1 MENDTRGVG
10 NEYPAITPSKSNPR
24 KARVPLHFLLTSF
37 NPHLFYIPLWS
48 PFDLKFDNFSTYKLL
63 VSFLLFFFFGFC
75 IFKQYTE
82 KYDTHKCHVAPVSH
96 CLSKTEE
103 CLKKQLEFFYQKE
116 EEQGSHF
123 FRKGFMKSATQYR

>member
-63 VSFLLFFFFGFC
+63 VSFLLFFFF
-75 IFKQYTE
+75 
-82 KYDTHKCHVAPVSH
+82 PVSAFSNSIRKSMTPINVMQLLYH